1 MQAVIAATVP
11 TGVSN
16 SVKNSSLS
24 IDPSIYARIDANEI
38 FHDVSLLFF
47 TAQSAKGMHQSGSID
62 ITLISRSIFGIIA
75 LSQ

>member
-16 SVKNSSLS
+16 SLKNSSLS
-24 IDPSIYARIDANEI
+24 IDPSIYARIDADEI
-38 FHDVSLLFF
+38 FHDVSLLFS